1 MRRKLLA
8 STVLTT
14 STALMAS
21 AAWAADLP
29 VKAPGAAP
37 VKARFSWTGCYAGLN
52 AGGAF
57 NHINQSVAIPG
68 IATFGAGERD
78 TSFTGG
84 GQLGCNLQ
92 FDPNWVV
99 GIEGD
104 INYLRGNHSQNF
116 GFPFPGEDTVGRQ
129 ETSLRWL
136 ATVRGRF
143 GYAWDRVFLYATG
156 GLAGGRVKSSVS
168 ATTTEPAAFAG
179 SYSSTRTGWTAG
191 GGFEYAF
198 AERFSLKAEYLHFD
212 LGTAQYPVTG
222 NSPRLPL
229 PWNASAKVT
238 GDIARVGLN
247 YRFAP

>member
-37 VKARFSWTGCYAGLN
+37 AKARFSWTGCYAGLN

-57 NHINQSVAIPG
+57 NHIDQSVAIPG
-68 IATFGAGERD
+68 IATFGSGERN

-116 GFPFPGEDTVGRQ
+116 GFPFPGEDTVGRGAGDQ
-129 ETSLRWL
+129 SALACHRSRPVWLCLGSLC
-136 ATVRGRF
+136 
-143 GYAWDRVFLYATG
+143 
-156 GLAGGRVKSSVS
+156 
-168 ATTTEPAAFAG
+168 
-179 SYSSTRTGWTAG
+179 
-191 GGFEYAF
+191 
-198 AERFSLKAEYLHFD
+198 FSMR
-212 LGTAQYPVTG
+212 PVV
-222 NSPRLPL
+222 
-229 PWNASAKVT
+229 WQVAV
-238 GDIARVGLN
+238 
-247 YRFAP
+247 